1 MSLLDD
7 YRAYRALAKELNT
20 KVMQAYLD
28 RALLD
33 RAGSLLGMLHG
44 GTLVVENE
52 GEMSVFMDFAL
63 HDLQVAGKNAFERY
77 RQQLDGEHPAE
88 HQLLAALSKSSTSLF
103 QVSAV
108 APGEGTLLLADVLHG
123 GLPLPLVDV
132 NFSRS
137 VVPGVRLFFRPV
149 QIGAITMT
157 TGSCLVFPRP
167 IERAVRQQ
175 EQRLRRSLQHESAAV
190 RRFVACF
197 RLSRTQGLDVRYAE
211 VAG

>member
-1 MSLLDD
+1 
-7 YRAYRALAKELNT
+7 
-20 KVMQAYLD
+20 
-28 RALLD
+28 
-33 RAGSLLGMLHG
+33 
-44 GTLVVENE
+44 
-52 GEMSVFMDFAL
+52 
-63 HDLQVAGKNAFERY
+63 
-77 RQQLDGEHPAE
+77 
-88 HQLLAALSKSSTSLF
+88 
-103 QVSAV
+103 
-108 APGEGTLLLADVLHG
+108 
-123 GLPLPLVDV
+123 V

>member
-1 MSLLDD
+1 MGLLDD
-7 YRAYRALAKELNT
+7 YRAARAAAKELNT
-20 KVMQAYLD
+20 KVMQASLD

-33 RAGSLLGMLHG
+33 RAGSLLGILHG

-52 GEMSVFMDFAL
+52 GEMSVLMDFAL
-63 HDLQVAGKNAFERY
+63 HDLRVDGKNAFERY
-77 RQQLDGEHPAE
+77 RQQIGGEHPAE
-88 HQLLAALSKSSTSLF
+88 RQLLDALSTSSTSLF
-103 QVSAV
+103 EVRAV
-108 APGEGTLLLADVLHG
+108 APGDGTLLVADVLHG
-123 GLPLPLVDV
+123 GPPLPLVDL

-149 QIGAITMT
+149 HLGAITMT
-157 TGSCLVFPRP
+157 SGSCLAFPGP
-167 IERAVRQQ
+167 IERALRKQ
-175 EQRLRRSLQHESAAV
+175 ERRLRRSLPHESEAV